1 MDNVLF
7 IGDLVVIKKDL
18 REIVNLPQIG
28 IIVGETQIVP
38 YDIEDLDIDEIDAYN
53 IYFLEIDIIYTIPKT
68 YTHSRIEYLTHSY

>member
-53 IYFLEIDIIYTIPKT
+53 IYFLEIDIIYTIPKGCVEKL
-68 YTHSRIEYLTHSY
+68 ILIQE